1 MTRYE
6 KFIACAY
13 AALYAFGIWVVCM
26 DLYVWRADEPRLS
39 GAQIQAAEQAKKYF
53 AKGGDQ

>member
-6 KFIACAY
+6 KFIAVAY
-13 AALYAFGIWVVCM
+13 AVLYALGIWVVCM
-26 DLYVWRADEPRLS
+26 DLYVWRAKEPGPS

-53 AKGGDQ
+53 AKGGNQ